1 MIKIDDPIRC
11 SCLFRL
17 PNDISDQGRQG
28 SEQIKEA
35 ICAKSGFLIGAGQTK
50 QTGLTYGMLFLCTG
64 NIAGRRRWR
73 VVQKQAGEI
82 LITEVPDGGK
92 KTLCASFRATKK
104 SSPDVGLSGLC
115 YGILDITPPSLPL
128 SLGSLPG
135 AREPYLAE

>member
-92 KTLCASFRATKK
+92 KPCVLHLEQQKNPLLMLVCRDCVTEFLTSH
-104 SSPDVGLSGLC
+104 
-115 YGILDITPPSLPL
+115 LPL
-128 SLGSLPG
+128 SLSRWVPCPVL
-135 AREPYLAE
+135 ENLI